1 MFKSLWTKFLLLLI
15 VVSLIALSSAM
26 LLRELMIRDFRA
38 YIEGEKEDRV
48 YWVITALESSYEL
61 YGGWH
66 DDIIIENVLWALML
80 GLDVKLFDREGNLIM
95 TTERAIG
102 SLPPLVKKRVMDVS
116 KYQELEIKNKFI
128 PYVLFL
134 RGEEIGHIEVS
145 FLLPTRK
152 MLYIE
157 RANRFLLIS
166 IIVLGGLAI
175 LISILF
181 ARRLT
186 DPIKKLTAAASS
198 IAEGNLKSRV
208 VISGRDE
215 IATLSKAFNKMAHAL
230 EMQEKL
236 RKKLTSNIAHELRT
250 PISSIRGELEGMIDG
265 LIPVNNEQLQSLYN
279 EAGRL
284 KSIVEGIEDLSRAE
298 ASSITIRKRRFDLQ
312 PFLHN
317 ITGRYS
323 KMFMDKGVA
332 IELRCESGLIAD
344 ADPDILSQIIV
355 NLLSN
360 ALKATEKGGNVW
372 IRAFKSS
379 DSSPIED
386 FEDKVVIEVA
396 DNGCGIKDEDL
407 PFIFERFYKAAE
419 GGLGLGLT
427 IVKELVEAHNGK
439 IEVKSEYGK
448 GSIFTIFL
456 PLPPS

>member
-1 MFKSLWTKFLLLLI
+1 MFKSLWIKFLLLLI

-38 YIEGEKEDRV
+38 YIEGETEDRV

-66 DDIIIENVLWALML
+66 DDIVIENTIWALML
-80 GLDVKLFDREGNLIM
+80 GLDVRLFDSAGNLIM
-95 TTERAIG
+95 TTERAID

-116 KYQELEIKNKFI
+116 KYHEREIKHKFI
-128 PYVLFL
+128 PYILFL

-157 RANRFLLIS
+157 RSNRFLLIS
-166 IIVLGGLAI
+166 LIVLGGLAI
-175 LISILF
+175 FLSILF
-181 ARRLT
+181 SKRLT

-198 IAEGNLKSRV
+198 ITEGNLKSRV

-215 IATLSKAFNKMAHAL
+215 IATLSEAFNRMAYSL
-230 EMQEKL
+230 QMQETL

-265 LIPVNNEQLQSLYN
+265 LIPVNNEQLQSLYD

-317 ITGRYS
+317 ITSRYS
-323 KMFMDKGVA
+323 RMFMDKGVS
-332 IELRCESGLIAD
+332 IELQCESGLTAD
-344 ADPDILSQIIV
+344 ADPDSLSQIVV

-372 IRAFKSS
+372 VRAFKSA
-379 DSSPIED
+379 DS
-386 FEDKVVIEVA
+386 VVIEVA

-407 PFIFERFYKAAE
+407 PFIFERFYKASE

-448 GSIFTIFL
+448 GSVFTIFL
-456 PLPPS
+456 TLPSS

>member
-1 MFKSLWTKFLLLLI
+1 MFKSLWTKFLLLLV

-26 LLRELMIRDFRA
+26 LLRELMIKDFRE
-38 YIEGEKEDRV
+38 YLEGETEDRI
-48 YWVITALESSYEL
+48 YWVIAALESSYKL

-66 DDIIIENVLWALML
+66 DDVVIENSLWALML
-80 GLDVKLFDREGNLIM
+80 GLNIRLFDGAGNLIM
-95 TTERAIG
+95 TTERAID

-116 KYQELEIKNKFI
+116 KYQEREIENMFI

-134 RGEEIGHIEVS
+134 RGEEIGKIEIS
-145 FLLPTRK
+145 FLPPTKK

-157 RANRFLLIS
+157 RSNRFLLIS
-166 IIVLGGLAI
+166 LIVLGGLAI
-175 LISILF
+175 FLSILF
-181 ARRLT
+181 SRRLT
-186 DPIKKLTAAASS
+186 EPIKKLTAAASS
-198 IAEGNLKSRV
+198 IAGGNLKSRV
-208 VISGRDE
+208 IISGRDE
-215 IATLSKAFNKMAHAL
+215 IATLSEAFNKMAHSL
-230 EMQEKL
+230 EIQETL

-265 LIPVNNEQLQSLYN
+265 LIPVNNEQLQSLYD

-298 ASSITIRKRRFDLQ
+298 ASSITIRKRRFDLE

-323 KMFMDKGVA
+323 RMFMDKGVS
-332 IELRCESGLIAD
+332 IELQCESGLTAN
-344 ADPDILSQIIV
+344 ADPDSLSQIIV

-360 ALKATEKGGNVW
+360 TLRATEKGDNVW
-372 IRAFKSS
+372 IRAFKSA
-379 DSSPIED
+379 DNI
-386 FEDKVVIEVA
+386 VIEVA

-407 PFIFERFYKAAE
+407 PFIFERFYKAAA

-439 IEVKSEYGK
+439 IEFKSEYEK
-448 GSIFTIFL
+448 GSVFTIFL

>member
-1 MFKSLWTKFLLLLI
+1 MFKSLWTKFLLLLV

-26 LLRELMIRDFRA
+26 LLRELMIRDFKEYLER
-38 YIEGEKEDRV
+38 ETEDRI
-48 YWVITALESSYEL
+48 YWVITALESSYAL

-66 DDIIIENVLWALML
+66 DDVIIENTLWALML
-80 GLDVKLFDREGNLIM
+80 GMDVRLFDSAGNLIM
-95 TTERAIG
+95 TTERAID
-102 SLPPLVKKRVMDVS
+102 SLPPLVKKKVMDVS
-116 KYQELEIKNKFI
+116 RYQEREIENMFI

-134 RGEEIGHIEVS
+134 REQEIGSIEVS
-145 FLLPTRK
+145 FLAPTKK

-166 IIVLGGLAI
+166 LIVLGGLAI
-175 LISILF
+175 FLSILF
-181 ARRLT
+181 SRRLT

-198 IAEGNLKSRV
+198 IADGNLKSRV

-215 IATLSKAFNKMAHAL
+215 IATLSKAFNRMAHSL
-230 EMQEKL
+230 EIQETL

-250 PISSIRGELEGMIDG
+250 PISSIRGSLEGMIDG
-265 LIPVNNEQLQSLYN
+265 LIPVNNEQLQSLYD

-298 ASSITIRKRRFDLQ
+298 ASSITIRKRRFDLK

-317 ITGRYS
+317 IIGRYS
-323 KMFMDKGVA
+323 RMFMDKGVS
-332 IELRCESGLIAD
+332 IELQCESGLTAD
-344 ADPDILSQIIV
+344 ADPDSISQIIV

-360 ALKATEKGGNVW
+360 ALRATEKGGNVW
-372 IRAFKSS
+372 VRAFKNS
-379 DSSPIED
+379 DS
-386 FEDKVVIEVA
+386 VVIEVA

-439 IEVKSEYGK
+439 IEVKSKYGK
-448 GSIFTIFL
+448 GSVFTIFL